1 MGKFTFILA
10 KLIPYWAM
18 LFVVLTLAFVLAY
31 LVYGLVP
38 VGHYGTAYLMA
49 AVYVFAIT
57 GLGLLVSNFS
67 STMQQ
72 AMFVMY
78 FFVVLL
84 LLMSGLFTPITSM
97 PQWAQNITLFNPIR
111 YFIQAIRMIFL
122 KGSGLHELTTQ
133 LGALSLFALFF
144 NSLAIISYRKNS

>member
-1 MGKFTFILA
+1 MVPGLMAMLLTMLGGFLPALNIVGEKEKGTIEQINVTPVGKFTFILA

-78 FFVVLL
+78 FFVCCCCL
-84 LLMSGLFTPITSM
+84 
-97 PQWAQNITLFNPIR
+97 
-111 YFIQAIRMIFL
+111 
-122 KGSGLHELTTQ
+122 
-133 LGALSLFALFF
+133 
-144 NSLAIISYRKNS
+144 